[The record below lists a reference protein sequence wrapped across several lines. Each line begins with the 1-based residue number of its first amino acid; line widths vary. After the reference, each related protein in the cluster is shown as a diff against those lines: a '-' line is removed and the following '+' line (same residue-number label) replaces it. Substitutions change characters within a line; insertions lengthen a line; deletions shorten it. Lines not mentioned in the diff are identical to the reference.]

1 MWSAT
6 GPTKALEYA
15 RASFGPYQESEMAE
29 IQRLM
34 GCLCFVRRPGASPYA
49 DLMAPSLWS
58 DVAREF
64 SRQCCGLLGQV
75 RGHIARCPSQ
85 KTQSLHALVCGGST
99 LQSVTTHG
107 AQPGAALHGLPI
119 LASLTPGSAA
129 SRTALGM
136 QLVRLGCKQGCLC
149 RRARARC
156 WWRWRQAAWRCPR
169 SSSWPLSWPARPRTS
184 SHAASSL
191 W

>member
-1 MWSAT
+1 
-6 GPTKALEYA
+6 
-15 RASFGPYQESEMAE
+15 MAE

-107 AQPGAALHGLPI
+107 AQPGAVLPI
-119 LASLTPGSAA
+119 LASLKPGSAA
-129 SRTALGM
+129 SEAGLGM
-136 QLVRLGCKQGCLC
+136 QLECLGCKQG
-149 RRARARC
+149 
-156 WWRWRQAAWRCPR
+156 
-169 SSSWPLSWPARPRTS
+169 
-184 SHAASSL
+184 
-191 W
+191 